1 MFPTVCPSPPRDM
14 EYIKAA
20 QEQEVA
26 TTQVERLKDGSYRL

>member
-1 MFPTVCPSPPRDM
+1 M

-26 TTQVERLKDGSYRL
+26 TTQVERLKDGSYGL